1 MAKKKTVTG
10 KQRKNW
16 RDDPDVRILLY
27 VAAAFLLLTPLLYW
41 LWSYTT

>member
-1 MAKKKTVTG
+1 MAKKKTTTARQQ
-10 KQRKNW
+10 KSW

-27 VAAAFLLLTPLLYW
+27 VAVAFLLLTPVLYW